1 VAPASRP
8 LSIGAVVH
16 ALADEFPELTIS
28 KVRFLETEGLITPA
42 RTGAGYRQYG
52 QGDVDRLRWVLRM
65 QRDRFWPLTAIREA
79 LDAADR
85 GLDPVPAG
93 RGTAVPEADAD
104 PHLVEDDDGLLPRG
118 PLRLSARELADATG
132 LTTGEVSALIEHG
145 LLRPRQDGSLRA
157 DDLRAATAAAGLA
170 RYGLEARH
178 LRVVRAAADREAGL
192 LEQATASLR
201 GAGAP
206 EARDDA
212 LRLVLALHAALV
224 RGALD
229 APR

>member
-1 VAPASRP
+1 MAPAPRP

-28 KVRFLETEGLITPA
+28 KVRFLETEGLLSPA
-42 RTGAGYRQYG
+42 RTGSGYRQYAKA
-52 QGDVDRLRWVLRM
+52 DVDRLRWVLRM

-79 LDAADR
+79 LEAADR
-85 GLDPVPAG
+85 GLDPAAAG
-93 RGTAVPEADAD
+93 RAAVPD
-104 PHLVEDDDGLLPRG
+104 PALDPDLPDDDGLLARG
-118 PLRLSARELADATG
+118 PLRISAGELAEATG
-132 LTTGEVSALIEHG
+132 LSAAEVTALGEHG
-145 LLRPRQDGSLRA
+145 LLRPHPDGSYRA

-178 LRVVRAAADREAGL
+178 LRVVRAAADRESGL

-201 GAGAP
+201 GAGAA
-206 EARDDA
+206 EARSEA

-224 RGALD
+224 RGGLD
-229 APR
+229 APS

>member
-1 VAPASRP
+1 MAPAPRP

-28 KVRFLETEGLITPA
+28 KVRFLETEGLISPT
-42 RTGAGYRQYG
+42 RTGSGYRQYARA
-52 QGDVDRLRWVLRM
+52 DVDRLRWVLRM

-79 LDAADR
+79 LEAADR
-85 GLDPVPAG
+85 GLDPAG
-93 RGTAVPEADAD
+93 RGAAVPDPDVDPDLPDHDA
-104 PHLVEDDDGLLPRG
+104 LLARG
-118 PLRLSARELADATG
+118 PLRISAGELSEAAGLGAADVA
-132 LTTGEVSALIEHG
+132 ALVEHG
-145 LLRPRQDGSLRA
+145 LLRPHPDGSFRA

-178 LRVVRAAADREAGL
+178 LRVVRAAADRESGL

-201 GAGAP
+201 GTDAAQ
-206 EARDDA
+206 ARSDA

-224 RGALD
+224 RGGLD
-229 APR
+229 APP